1 MNVLIAYA
9 TKYGTT
15 GRIAERVRDGL
26 TVPAELV
33 RLNDTL
39 DPPLADVD
47 VVLVGGSIYAGRIRP
62 QVAKFCERHQDEL
75 LARHVGLFVSCL
87 YGKEQGGAQIGENF
101 PGWLLAHAFGRYNL
115 GGAVSFSQLRFVD
128 RFLMQ
133 KIGKVSS
140 DIESI
145 NEGEI
150 ARLTAEVGTLT
161 RGASDTDRH

>member
-1 MNVLIAYA
+1 VKVLIAYA

-15 GRIAERVRDGL
+15 GRIAERVREGL
-26 TVPAELV
+26 SVPAELV

-39 DPPLADVD
+39 DPPLAHAD

-62 QVAKFCERHQDEL
+62 QVTKFCERHQDEL
-75 LARHVGLFVSCL
+75 LARPVGLFVSCL
-87 YGKEQGGAQIGENF
+87 YGEEQGGAQIGESF

-115 GGAVSFSQLRFVD
+115 GGAVAFSQLRVVD

-150 ARLTAEVGTLT
+150 ERLTADVAAVTS
-161 RGASDTDRH
+161 GA